1 MSRLD
6 ENFTKFRYADWLP
19 LSNEDIYQ
27 LNEKDFQVIND
38 LQEKFKEDLV
48 DKSYLSMV
56 DLLSINIR
64 NYNRINRKIKDTETS
79 EQKKYPFII
88 GVAGSVASGKS
99 TFSRILE
106 LLLKK
111 SLKGFNIKLLTT
123 DGFLYPNSVLKENN
137 LMEKKGF
144 PESYDID
151 SFYKFLSSVKAGVS
165 NTYAPIY
172 SHNLYDIIPDEKLEI
187 IDPDV
192 VIIEGIN
199 VLQSAKSKDKKTILE
214 VQDFLNFSI
223 YLDADERN
231 LRQWYIDRFLSLRLA
246 ALNNKEDFFNRF
258 SSIDIDQAK
267 EIANS
272 IWEKINLIN
281 LNENILPTKYKANLI
296 LKKNIN
302 HKTNEIWLRNI

>member
-1 MSRLD
+1 MSRLE
-6 ENFTKFRYADWLP
+6 ENFTKFRYEDWLP

-38 LQEKFKEDLV
+38 LQERFKEDLV

-123 DGFLYPNSVLKENN
+123 DGFLYPNSVLEENN

-165 NTYAPIY
+165 KTYAPIY

-223 YLDADERN
+223 YLDADERY

>member
-1 MSRLD
+1 MSRLE
-6 ENFTKFRYADWLP
+6 ENFTKFRYQDWLP

-27 LNEKDFQVIND
+27 LNEKDFQLIND
-38 LQEKFKEDLV
+38 PQEKFKEDFV
-48 DKSYLSMV
+48 DKSYHSTV

-64 NYNRINRKIKDTETS
+64 NYNRLNRKIKDIKKS

-111 SLKGFNIKLLTT
+111 SLKGLNIKLLTT
-123 DGFLYPNSVLKENN
+123 DGFLYPNSVLEENN

-144 PESYDID
+144 PESYDTD

-165 NTYAPIY
+165 KTYAPIY

-223 YLDADERN
+223 YLDADERY

-258 SSIDIDQAK
+258 SSTNIDEAK

-272 IWEKINLIN
+272 IWEKINLKN

>member
-1 MSRLD
+1 MSRLE
-6 ENFTKFRYADWLP
+6 ENFTKFRYEDWLP

-27 LNEKDFQVIND
+27 LNEKDFQVINV

-64 NYNRINRKIKDTETS
+64 NYNRLNRKIKDIETS

-123 DGFLYPNSVLKENN
+123 DGFLYPNSVLEENN

-165 NTYAPIY
+165 KTYAPIY

>member
-1 MSRLD
+1 MSRLE
-6 ENFTKFRYADWLP
+6 ENFTKFRYEDWLP

-27 LNEKDFQVIND
+27 LNEKDFQVINV

-123 DGFLYPNSVLKENN
+123 DGFLYPNSVLEKNN

-165 NTYAPIY
+165 KTYAPIY

-223 YLDADERN
+223 YLDADERY

>member
-1 MSRLD
+1 MSRLE
-6 ENFTKFRYADWLP
+6 ENFTKFRYEDWLP

-27 LNEKDFQVIND
+27 LNEKDFQVINV

-106 LLLKK
+106 LLLKN

-123 DGFLYPNSVLKENN
+123 DGFLYPNSVLEENN

-165 NTYAPIY
+165 KTYAPIY

-223 YLDADERN
+223 YLDADERY

>member
-1 MSRLD
+1 MSRLE
-6 ENFTKFRYADWLP
+6 ENFTKFRYEDWLP

-27 LNEKDFQVIND
+27 LNEKDFQVINV

-64 NYNRINRKIKDTETS
+64 NYNRINRKIKDIETS
-79 EQKKYPFII
+79 GQEKYPFII

-123 DGFLYPNSVLKENN
+123 DGFLYPNSVLEENN

-165 NTYAPIY
+165 KTYAPIY

-223 YLDADERN
+223 YLDADERY

>member
-1 MSRLD
+1 MSRLE
-6 ENFTKFRYADWLP
+6 ENFTKFRYEDWLP

-27 LNEKDFQVIND
+27 LNEKDFQLINHTE
-38 LQEKFKEDLV
+38 EKFKEDFV

-64 NYNRINRKIKDTETS
+64 NYNRQNRKIKDIKKS

-123 DGFLYPNSVLKENN
+123 DGFLYPNSVLEENN

-165 NTYAPIY
+165 KTYAPIY

-223 YLDADERN
+223 YQDADERY

-258 SSIDIDQAK
+258 SSTDIDQAK

-302 HKTNEIWLRNI
+302 HKTNEIWLRNN

>member
-1 MSRLD
+1 MSRLE
-6 ENFTKFRYADWLP
+6 ENFTKFRYEDWLP

-27 LNEKDFQVIND
+27 LNEKDFQVINV
-38 LQEKFKEDLV
+38 LQEKLKEDLL

-123 DGFLYPNSVLKENN
+123 DGFLYPNSVLEENN

-165 NTYAPIY
+165 KTYAPIY

-223 YLDADERN
+223 YLDADERY

-246 ALNNKEDFFNRF
+246 AINNKEDFFNRF

>member
-1 MSRLD
+1 MSRLE
-6 ENFTKFRYADWLP
+6 ENFTKFRYEDWLP

-38 LQEKFKEDLV
+38 LQEKFKEDFV

-123 DGFLYPNSVLKENN
+123 DGFLYPNSVLEENN

-165 NTYAPIY
+165 KTYAPIY

-223 YLDADERN
+223 YLDADERY

>member
-1 MSRLD
+1 MFRLE
-6 ENFTKFRYADWLP
+6 ENFTKFRYEDWLP

-27 LNEKDFQVIND
+27 LNEKDFQVINV

-111 SLKGFNIKLLTT
+111 SLKGFNVKLLTT
-123 DGFLYPNSVLKENN
+123 DGFLYPNSVLEENN

-165 NTYAPIY
+165 KTYAPIY

-223 YLDADERN
+223 YLDADERY

>member
-1 MSRLD
+1 MSRLE
-6 ENFTKFRYADWLP
+6 ENFTKFRYQDWLP

-27 LNEKDFQVIND
+27 LNEKDFQLIND
-38 LQEKFKEDLV
+38 PQEKFKEDFV
-48 DKSYLSMV
+48 DKSYHSMV

-64 NYNRINRKIKDTETS
+64 NYNRLNRKIKDIKKS

-111 SLKGFNIKLLTT
+111 SLKGLNIKLLTT
-123 DGFLYPNSVLKENN
+123 DGFLYPNSVLEENN

-165 NTYAPIY
+165 KTYAPIY

-223 YLDADERN
+223 YLDADERY

>member
-1 MSRLD
+1 MSRLE
-6 ENFTKFRYADWLP
+6 ENFTKFRYEDWLP

-27 LNEKDFQVIND
+27 LNEKDFQVINV

-111 SLKGFNIKLLTT
+111 SLKGFNVKLLTT
-123 DGFLYPNSVLKENN
+123 DGFLYPNSVLEENN

-151 SFYKFLSSVKAGVS
+151 SFYKFLTSVKAGVS
-165 NTYAPIY
+165 KTYAPIY

-223 YLDADERN
+223 YLDADERY

>member
-1 MSRLD
+1 MSRLE
-6 ENFTKFRYADWLP
+6 ENFTKFRYEDWLP

-64 NYNRINRKIKDTETS
+64 NYNRINRKIKDTEKS

-123 DGFLYPNSVLKENN
+123 DGFLYPNSVLEENN

-165 NTYAPIY
+165 KTYAPIY

-223 YLDADERN
+223 YLDADERY

>member
-1 MSRLD
+1 MSRLE
-6 ENFTKFRYADWLP
+6 ENFTKFRYEDWLP

-38 LQEKFKEDLV
+38 LQEKFKEDPV

-123 DGFLYPNSVLKENN
+123 DGFLYPNSVLEENN

-165 NTYAPIY
+165 KTYAPIY

-223 YLDADERN
+223 YLDADERY

>member
-1 MSRLD
+1 MFRLE
-6 ENFTKFRYADWLP
+6 ENFTKFRYEDWLP

-48 DKSYLSMV
+48 DKSYVSMV
-56 DLLSINIR
+56 DLLSINVR

-123 DGFLYPNSVLKENN
+123 DGFLYPNSVLEENN

-165 NTYAPIY
+165 KTYAPIY

-192 VIIEGIN
+192 LIIEGIN

-223 YLDADERN
+223 YLDADERY

>member
-1 MSRLD
+1 MSRLE
-6 ENFTKFRYADWLP
+6 ENFTKFRYEDWLP

-38 LQEKFKEDLV
+38 LQEKFREDLV
-48 DKSYLSMV
+48 DKSYLSVV

-64 NYNRINRKIKDTETS
+64 NYNRLNRKIKDIETS

-123 DGFLYPNSVLKENN
+123 DGFLYPNSVLEENN

-165 NTYAPIY
+165 KTYAPIY

-223 YLDADERN
+223 YLDADERY

>member
-1 MSRLD
+1 MSRLE
-6 ENFTKFRYADWLP
+6 ENFTKFRYEDWLP

-27 LNEKDFQVIND
+27 LNEKDFQVINV

-48 DKSYLSMV
+48 DKSYLSIV

-123 DGFLYPNSVLKENN
+123 DGFLYPNSVLEENN

-165 NTYAPIY
+165 KTYAPIY

-223 YLDADERN
+223 YLDADERY

>member
-1 MSRLD
+1 MFRLE
-6 ENFTKFRYADWLP
+6 ENFTKFRYEDWLP

-27 LNEKDFQVIND
+27 LNEKDFQVINV

-123 DGFLYPNSVLKENN
+123 DGFLYPNSVLEENN

-165 NTYAPIY
+165 KTYAPIY

-199 VLQSAKSKDKKTILE
+199 VLQSAKLKDKKTILE

-223 YLDADERN
+223 YLDADERY

>member
-1 MSRLD
+1 MSRLE
-6 ENFTKFRYADWLP
+6 ENFTKFRYEDWLP

-27 LNEKDFQVIND
+27 LNEKDFQVINV

-123 DGFLYPNSVLKENN
+123 DGFLYPNSVLEENN

-165 NTYAPIY
+165 KTYAPIY

-192 VIIEGIN
+192 LIIEGIN

-214 VQDFLNFSI
+214 VQDFVNFSI
-223 YLDADERN
+223 YLDADERY

>member
-1 MSRLD
+1 MSRLK

-123 DGFLYPNSVLKENN
+123 DGFLYPNSVLEENN

-165 NTYAPIY
+165 KTYAPIY

-192 VIIEGIN
+192 LIIEGIN

-223 YLDADERN
+223 YLDADERY

>member
-1 MSRLD
+1 MSRLE
-6 ENFTKFRYADWLP
+6 ENFTKFRFADWLP

-123 DGFLYPNSVLKENN
+123 DGFLYPNSVLEENN

-165 NTYAPIY
+165 KTYAPIY

>member
-1 MSRLD
+1 MSRLE
-6 ENFTKFRYADWLP
+6 ENFTKFRYEDWLP

-27 LNEKDFQVIND
+27 LNEKDFQVINV

-111 SLKGFNIKLLTT
+111 CLKGFNIKLLTT
-123 DGFLYPNSVLKENN
+123 DGFLYPNSVLEENN

-165 NTYAPIY
+165 KTYAPIY

>member
-1 MSRLD
+1 MSRLE
-6 ENFTKFRYADWLP
+6 ENFTKFRYEDWLP

-27 LNEKDFQVIND
+27 LNEKDFQLINHTE
-38 LQEKFKEDLV
+38 EKFKEDFV

-64 NYNRINRKIKDTETS
+64 NYNRQNRKIKDIKKS

-123 DGFLYPNSVLKENN
+123 DGFLYPNSVLEENN

-165 NTYAPIY
+165 KTYAPIY

-223 YLDADERN
+223 YLDADERY

>member
-1 MSRLD
+1 MFRLE
-6 ENFTKFRYADWLP
+6 ENFTKFRYEDWLP
-19 LSNEDIYQ
+19 LNNEDIYQ
-27 LNEKDFQVIND
+27 LNEKDFQVINV

-123 DGFLYPNSVLKENN
+123 DGFLYPNSVLEENN

-165 NTYAPIY
+165 KTYAPIY

-223 YLDADERN
+223 YLDADERY

>member
-1 MSRLD
+1 MSRLK

-38 LQEKFKEDLV
+38 LQERFKEDLV

-123 DGFLYPNSVLKENN
+123 DCLLYTSPS
-137 LMEKKGF
+137 
-144 PESYDID
+144 PRD
-151 SFYKFLSSVKAGVS
+151 S
-165 NTYAPIY
+165 
-172 SHNLYDIIPDEKLEI
+172 
-187 IDPDV
+187 
-192 VIIEGIN
+192 
-199 VLQSAKSKDKKTILE
+199 
-214 VQDFLNFSI
+214 
-223 YLDADERN
+223 
-231 LRQWYIDRFLSLRLA
+231 
-246 ALNNKEDFFNRF
+246 
-258 SSIDIDQAK
+258 
-267 EIANS
+267 
-272 IWEKINLIN
+272 
-281 LNENILPTKYKANLI
+281 
-296 LKKNIN
+296 
-302 HKTNEIWLRNI
+302 

>member
-1 MSRLD
+1 MSRLE
-6 ENFTKFRYADWLP
+6 ENFTKFRYEDWLP

-27 LNEKDFQVIND
+27 LNEKDFQVINV

-99 TFSRILE
+99 TFSSILE

-111 SLKGFNIKLLTT
+111 SLKGLNIKLLTT
-123 DGFLYPNSVLKENN
+123 DGFLYPNSVLEENN

-165 NTYAPIY
+165 KTYAPIY

>member
-1 MSRLD
+1 MSRLE
-6 ENFTKFRYADWLP
+6 ENFTKFRYKDWLP
-19 LSNEDIYQ
+19 LSNENIYQ
-27 LNEKDFQVIND
+27 LNEKDFQLIND
-38 LQEKFKEDLV
+38 SQEKFKEDFV

-123 DGFLYPNSVLKENN
+123 DGFLYPNSVLEKNN

-165 NTYAPIY
+165 KTYAPIY

>member
-1 MSRLD
+1 MSRLE
-6 ENFTKFRYADWLP
+6 ENFTKFRYEDWLP
-19 LSNEDIYQ
+19 LNNEDIYQ
-27 LNEKDFQVIND
+27 LNEKDFQVINV

-123 DGFLYPNSVLKENN
+123 DGFLYPNSVLEENN

-165 NTYAPIY
+165 KTYAPIY

-223 YLDADERN
+223 YLDADERY

>member
-1 MSRLD
+1 MSRLE
-6 ENFTKFRYADWLP
+6 ENFTKFRYEDWLP

-111 SLKGFNIKLLTT
+111 CLKGFNIKLLTT
-123 DGFLYPNSVLKENN
+123 DGFLYPNSVLEENN

-165 NTYAPIY
+165 KTYAPIY

-223 YLDADERN
+223 YLDADERY

-246 ALNNKEDFFNRF
+246 ALNNKENFFNRF
-258 SSIDIDQAK
+258 SSTDIDQAK

>member
-1 MSRLD
+1 MSRLE
-6 ENFTKFRYADWLP
+6 ENFTKFRYEDWLP

-123 DGFLYPNSVLKENN
+123 DGFLYPNSVLEENN

-165 NTYAPIY
+165 KTYAPIY

-223 YLDADERN
+223 YLDADERY

>member
-1 MSRLD
+1 MFRLE
-6 ENFTKFRYADWLP
+6 ENFTKFRYEDWLP

-27 LNEKDFQVIND
+27 LNEKDFQVINV
-38 LQEKFKEDLV
+38 LQEKFKEDIV

-99 TFSRILE
+99 TFSTILE

-123 DGFLYPNSVLKENN
+123 DGFLYPNSVLEENN

-165 NTYAPIY
+165 KTYAPIY

-223 YLDADERN
+223 YLDADERY

>member
-1 MSRLD
+1 MSRLE
-6 ENFTKFRYADWLP
+6 ENFTKFRYEDWLP

-123 DGFLYPNSVLKENN
+123 DGFLYPNSVLEKNN

-165 NTYAPIY
+165 KTYAPIY

-223 YLDADERN
+223 YLDADERY

>member
-1 MSRLD
+1 MSRLE
-6 ENFTKFRYADWLP
+6 ENFTKFRYEDWLP

-27 LNEKDFQVIND
+27 LNEKDFQVINV
-38 LQEKFKEDLV
+38 LEEKFKEDFV

-64 NYNRINRKIKDTETS
+64 NYNRQNRKIKDIKTS

-111 SLKGFNIKLLTT
+111 SLKGLNIKLLTT
-123 DGFLYPNSVLKENN
+123 DGFLYPNSVLEENN

-165 NTYAPIY
+165 KIYAPIY

-199 VLQSAKSKDKKTILE
+199 VLQSAKSKDRKTILE

-223 YLDADERN
+223 YLDADERY

-258 SSIDIDQAK
+258 SSTDIDQAK

>member
-1 MSRLD
+1 MSRLE
-6 ENFTKFRYADWLP
+6 ENFTKFRYEDWLP

-27 LNEKDFQVIND
+27 LNEKDFQVINV

-64 NYNRINRKIKDTETS
+64 NYNRLNRKTKDIKKS

-123 DGFLYPNSVLKENN
+123 DGFLYPNSVLEKNN

-165 NTYAPIY
+165 KTYAPIY

-302 HKTNEIWLRNI
+302 HKTNEIWLRNN

>member
-1 MSRLD
+1 MSRLE
-6 ENFTKFRYADWLP
+6 ENFTKFRYEDWLP

-48 DKSYLSMV
+48 DKSYLSVV

-99 TFSRILE
+99 TFSTILE

-123 DGFLYPNSVLKENN
+123 DGFLYPNSVLEENN

-165 NTYAPIY
+165 KTYAPIY

-223 YLDADERN
+223 YLDADERY

-258 SSIDIDQAK
+258 SSTDIDQAK

>member
-1 MSRLD
+1 MSRLE
-6 ENFTKFRYADWLP
+6 ENFTKFRYEDWLP

-111 SLKGFNIKLLTT
+111 CLKGFNIKLLTT
-123 DGFLYPNSVLKENN
+123 DGFLYPNSVLEENN

-165 NTYAPIY
+165 KTYAPIY

-223 YLDADERN
+223 YLDADERY

>member
-1 MSRLD
+1 MSRLE
-6 ENFTKFRYADWLP
+6 ENFTKFRYEDWLP

-27 LNEKDFQVIND
+27 LNEKDFQVINV

-123 DGFLYPNSVLKENN
+123 DGFLYPNSVLEKNN

-165 NTYAPIY
+165 KTYAPIY

>member
-1 MSRLD
+1 MFRLE
-6 ENFTKFRYADWLP
+6 ENFTKFRYEDWLP

-27 LNEKDFQVIND
+27 LNEKDFQLINHTE
-38 LQEKFKEDLV
+38 EKFKEDFV

-64 NYNRINRKIKDTETS
+64 NYNRQNRKIKDIKKS

-99 TFSRILE
+99 TFSSILE

-111 SLKGFNIKLLTT
+111 SLKGLNIKLLTT
-123 DGFLYPNSVLKENN
+123 DGFLYPNSVLEENN

-165 NTYAPIY
+165 KTYAPIY

-223 YLDADERN
+223 YLDADERY